1 VTFNFFQTS
10 LTLNNAPSGS
20 IVCIFFCSDLIYRMI
35 APATISQECESAL
48 NRAMTADSLMR
59 NRITDLQPP
68 IPVIN
73 GFEVLCHNIS
83 HSDLVLSINDHAM
96 SHANGRII
104 AKPGFSFYK
113 DITGRIVQKIAKQEE
128 FSQILTLNYPTFSRR
143 KNGESGTWLYC
154 SEIDS

>member
-1 VTFNFFQTS
+1 
-10 LTLNNAPSGS
+10 
-20 IVCIFFCSDLIYRMI
+20 MI
-35 APATISQECESAL
+35 APATVLQECESAV
-48 NRAMTADSLMR
+48 NTAMRADSLMR
-59 NRITDLQPP
+59 NQIMDLQPP

-104 AKPGFSFYK
+104 AKPEFSFYR
-113 DITGRIVQKIAKQEE
+113 DITGRIVQEIAKQEE

-143 KNGESGTWLYC
+143 KNGESGKWPYS
-154 SEIDS
+154 SEINS